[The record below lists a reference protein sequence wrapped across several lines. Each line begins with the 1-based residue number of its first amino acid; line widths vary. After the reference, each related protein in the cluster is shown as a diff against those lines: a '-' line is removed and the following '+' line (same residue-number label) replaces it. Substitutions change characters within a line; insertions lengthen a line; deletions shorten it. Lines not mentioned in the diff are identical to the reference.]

1 LIIGDIHARRCTT
14 ELTNSLGKTFEVM
27 GAMMHGSM
35 LENIMRLARTETSY
49 LHRDDVV
56 IIWGGVNEPKQK

>member
-1 LIIGDIHARRCTT
+1 
-14 ELTNSLGKTFEVM
+14 M

-35 LENIMRLARTETSY
+35 RENIMRLAQTEISY

-56 IIWGGVNEPKQK
+56 IIWEGGNDPQQK